1 MQCSDP
7 ATPAGTA
14 AAVSPGSSSG
24 GRREEQAGRGAD
36 PRAIL
41 AAEGAAERQVH
52 TPPAWGQPGCGR
64 LCSPAGG
71 RVAPV
76 DSASYTRRPGS
87 GRCIPQSLGSAG
99 PRKAQGLGQSQ
110 PRHPARLSWEGSA
123 CPSKA
128 WVGPARSRSRAWVG
142 SAYASSRAEQ
152 VQPAPHTLT
161 LQSLLKGTVP
171 GTGPASLGFPSESLP
186 GCTCFSTQGLSL
198 WFSSSLWLD
207 LGQHGPTSDLQNRKP
222 SLYPWCWWAD
232 G

>member
-1 MQCSDP
+1 MRSKP
-7 ATPAGTA
+7 GA
-14 AAVSPGSSSG
+14 APTRGPSWQ
-24 GRREEQAGRGAD
+24 RRERRSD
-36 PRAIL
+36 R
-41 AAEGAAERQVH
+41 
-52 TPPAWGQPGCGR
+52 
-64 LCSPAGG
+64 
-71 RVAPV
+71 
-76 DSASYTRRPGS
+76 YTRRPPGAS
-87 GRCIPQSLGSAG
+87 PGAAAFVLPQVVAWHPWTVPPTPAGRAPAGASRKVRAAQVRATRKAWASPSLG
-99 PRKAQGLGQSQ
+99 
-110 PRHPARLSWEGSA
+110 PARLSWEGSA
-123 CPSKA
+123 CSSRKA

-207 LGQHGPTSDLQNRKP
+207 LGRHGPTSDLQNRKP